1 MKLLTHHLVCLA
13 VLFFVVAN
21 PETYRLVNSV
31 LGGVVS
37 VSDASGC
44 ATQVGVAVHAV
55 VFALAVHLLCK
66 AKMM

>member
-13 VLFFVVAN
+13 ILFFVVAN

-44 ATQVGVAVHAV
+44 PTQVGVAVHAV
-55 VFALAVHLLCK
+55 LFALVVSLLCR

>member
-13 VLFFVVAN
+13 ILFFVVAN

-55 VFALAVHLLCK
+55 VFALAVHFLCK
-66 AKMM
+66 AKLM

>member
-21 PETYRLVNSV
+21 PETYRLVNNV

-55 VFALAVHLLCK
+55 VFALAVHFLCK
-66 AKMM
+66 AKLM